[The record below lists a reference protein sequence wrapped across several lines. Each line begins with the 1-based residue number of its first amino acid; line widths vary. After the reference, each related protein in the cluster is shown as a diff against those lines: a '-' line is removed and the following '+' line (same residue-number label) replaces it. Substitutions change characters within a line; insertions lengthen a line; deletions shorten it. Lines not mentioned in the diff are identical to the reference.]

1 MSYFTNFILLFSPG
15 SGFWL
20 LEFNVVFHLFWFCML
35 GVLVMWYF
43 WWMIMVFCG
52 SAISGSRLP
61 RELSFQLLTPKSLHD
76 ADKLLLEAW
85 LILIFAIGQFFHP
98 TCNCKWDL
106 WWHLVGLSNL
116 QSFPVSE
123 REGGFWVGQNALQ
136 LYNQELPAMSF
147 AANTGKESNFLRNCI
162 SNGCVTAL
170 LVLIPCR
177 VL

>member
-1 MSYFTNFILLFSPG
+1 
-15 SGFWL
+15 
-20 LEFNVVFHLFWFCML
+20 
-35 GVLVMWYF
+35 
-43 WWMIMVFCG
+43 
-52 SAISGSRLP
+52 
-61 RELSFQLLTPKSLHD
+61 
-76 ADKLLLEAW
+76 
-85 LILIFAIGQFFHP
+85 
-98 TCNCKWDL
+98 
-106 WWHLVGLSNL
+106 LVGLSNL